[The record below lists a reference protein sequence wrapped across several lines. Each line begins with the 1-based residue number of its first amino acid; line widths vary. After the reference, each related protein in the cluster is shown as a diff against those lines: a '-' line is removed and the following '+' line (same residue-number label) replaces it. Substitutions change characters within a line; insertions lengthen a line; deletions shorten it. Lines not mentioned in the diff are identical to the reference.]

1 MEYYTPAQASVVA
14 KLPLKTVHK
23 LIDRRLI
30 RPHRRRVGRRLQ
42 RLLSEEQLIYLR
54 LEAEGVR
61 LLPLASRRQ
70 IARAVEASPGIDA
83 VALSEGQ
90 AVIVQAKIARRQVK
104 QELAR
109 LKRAQA
115 MAVSNPEIMQGTAVY
130 RGTRIPV
137 DLVSDM
143 LAQGATVEEILDGY
157 PALDRDKVEL
167 APLYVS
173 AFPHRGRPIRR
184 PWAKHKPIR
193 VIYQR
198 RVASE

>member
-14 KLPLKTVHK
+14 GLPLKAVHK
-23 LIDRRLI
+23 LIERRLI
-30 RPHRRRVGRRLQ
+30 RPHRRRIGRRVQ

-61 LLPLASRRQ
+61 LLPLTTRRR
-70 IARAVEASPGIDA
+70 IAKTVEASPNIDA
-83 VALSEGQ
+83 VLLSEGN
-90 AVIVQAKIARRQVK
+90 AVVVQAKVARREVK
-104 QELAR
+104 QEIAR
-109 LKRAQA
+109 LRRAEQI
-115 MAVSNPEIMQGTAVY
+115 VTSDPDTMQGTPVY

-137 DLVSDM
+137 DLVADM
-143 LAQGATVEEILDGY
+143 LAQGASVEEILEGY

-173 AFPHRGRPIRR
+173 AFPHRGRPISR

-193 VIYQR
+193 VIHQR
-198 RVASE
+198 RSPAE